1 MTPEDTSYNP
11 EGPKYAHAE
20 AILDILNKPW
30 VEETVVLQI
39 LAKKAQ
45 GYVDKFGP
53 EILKN
58 LTPKLREAYEQSLK
72 TE

>member
-1 MTPEDTSYNP
+1 MTPEGTSYNP

-20 AILDILNKPW
+20 AILDILNKPR
-30 VEETVVLQI
+30 VEENVVLQI